1 MEQKTSTTRY
11 RYRSEGRTSPWMSG
25 TELQTAARDGVFEGD
40 AEVQMA
46 GHAEWMKAR
55 DVKGLSFTP
64 AMEEEEVEPL
74 VEEEDRLTRFN
85 TIREVIGAFTR
96 QDVEI
101 DVKERGTHVTVNLCA
116 TSTDHFEILDDEA
129 VERTFIPFHQVRS
142 LVAID
147 NGKSGSIYRENHLL
161 RINLI

>member
-1 MEQKTSTTRY
+1 MEQKTSTRY

-25 TELQTAARDGVFEGD
+25 SELQAAARDGVFTDD
-40 AEVQMA
+40 AQVQMA
-46 GHAEWMKAR
+46 GHAEWMTAR

-64 AMEEEEVEPL
+64 VAEETEPAT
-74 VEEEDRLTRFN
+74 EEEDRLTRFN
-85 TIREVIGAFTR
+85 TIREVIGSFTR

-101 DVKERGTHVTVNLCA
+101 DLKERGTHVTVNLCA
-116 TSTDHFEILDDEA
+116 TSTDHFEILDDDA

-147 NGKSGSIYRENHLL
+147 NGKGGSIYRENHLL
-161 RINLI
+161 RINLV